1 MTKNGHLI
9 VASGLGSFHSGP
21 GKQEP
26 TSLQQKAQKR
36 NLDQRSNR
44 SAKNSVGQKKK
55 KENEKK
61 KERKKKREG
70 ESIIIIIINERKK

>member
-1 MTKNGHLI
+1 MTKNGHLT

-44 SAKNSVGQKKK
+44 SAKNSMGQKKK
-55 KENEKK
+55 EKE
-61 KERKKKREG
+61 KEGRGK
-70 ESIIIIIINERKK
+70 IIIIIINKRRK